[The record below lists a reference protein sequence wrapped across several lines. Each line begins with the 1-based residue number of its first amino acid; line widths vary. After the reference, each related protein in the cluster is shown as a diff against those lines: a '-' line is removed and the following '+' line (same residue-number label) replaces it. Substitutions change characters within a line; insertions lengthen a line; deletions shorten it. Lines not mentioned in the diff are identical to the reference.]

1 MTLLKF
7 ELLKILKNKFYY
19 LGILILLILF
29 TYPLFIYPDNEKIY
43 ENNIN
48 QLEANIDM
56 SRNAIISNGDNSNTE
71 EINKIIEE
79 DIQLQQQLLLAYQNQ
94 DNQKIIEGRLE
105 FDKNNLDGLINGT
118 LAGTS
123 VTEVKKDIGI
133 NEYLLKHNLE
143 RIEPY
148 AIQVPAIN
156 YLYSLTSTVIPFK
169 IILLML
175 GLMLG
180 SIFTNEKR
188 NNNIN
193 VLNALPINLYKI
205 SLLKVVTA
213 TAFVILTLIVP
224 FIIIFLII
232 ASIYGVGDLNYPMAY
247 SFDLNTVEVTTL
259 TTYIVKYFLLSIL
272 SIILIGLISYLLSLF
287 TGNIMFLVMILVVII
302 FIADPKLINSD
313 VLTTYAHILPT
324 TYFNVQDILLGQVEN
339 NPLPNFL
346 VTYQNGL
353 ITLLVSIIFVSFL
366 IFTTLFFKK
375 KL

>member
-56 SRNAIISNGDNSNTE
+56 SRNAIISNGDNSNTV

-247 SFDLNTVEVTTL
+247 SLDLNAVEVTTL
-259 TTYIVKYFLLSIL
+259 TTYMVKYFLLSIL

-287 TGNIMFLVMILVVII
+287 TGNIMFLVMMLVVII

-324 TYFNVQDILLGQVEN
+324 TYFNVQDILLGQVEH

>member
-105 FDKNNLDGLINGT
+105 FDKNNLDGLISGT

-123 VTEVKKDIGI
+123 VTEVKMDIGI

-213 TAFVILTLIVP
+213 TVFVILTLIVP

-247 SFDLNTVEVTTL
+247 SLDLNTVEVTTL
-259 TTYIVKYFLLSIL
+259 TTYMVKFFLLSIL

-287 TGNIMFLVMILVVII
+287 TGNIMFLVMMLVVII

-324 TYFNVQDILLGQVEN
+324 TYFNVQDILLGQVEH

-366 IFTTLFFKK
+366 IFTTIFFKK